1 MEDYTAEMIRDMA
14 FSFCPQCGTAIVPNH
29 KGRPRKF
36 CSPECRSR
44 WNNTHPKP
52 ENWKTVRSKICVC
65 GREFCLTGISTG
77 WNENI
82 AAGLVLTGAEERRQK
97 MQPLSIERDVRR
109 NGIRM
114 DCVFEGTAFDAAR
127 EQVRTLRLS
136 GTKLSQIAE
145 QTGMPVE
152 QVMDYCRELGL
163 PEIGSC
169 HLVPPGRVK
178 ERRCPVCGR
187 IIGQSG
193 RGAPRKYCSDECY
206 AEYERRNYKRGKGWQ
221 GSILSELWPSVYGN
235 LRKQES
241 ADVLQQKLLF

>member
-1 MEDYTAEMIRDMA
+1 MPSVRSAELPSFRTTGADHESFAPRNAAPSGTTPIRDRR
-14 FSFCPQCGTAIVPNH
+14 T
-29 KGRPRKF
+29 GRP
-36 CSPECRSR
+36 CGQRSAR
-44 WNNTHPKP
+44 CAAGSFP
-52 ENWKTVRSKICVC
+52 
-65 GREFCLTGISTG
+65 TGISTG

-193 RGAPRKYCSDECY
+193 RGAPRKYCSVECY
-206 AEYERRNYKRGKGWQ
+206 AEYERRNYKREKAGRVAFCQNCGRPFTAICESRSQ
-221 GSILSELWPSVYGN
+221 RMFCSRNCYFEFRYG
-235 LRKQES
+235 LKE
-241 ADVLQQKLLF
+241 AKEHE

>member
-1 MEDYTAEMIRDMA
+1 M
-14 FSFCPQCGTAIVPNH
+14 
-29 KGRPRKF
+29 
-36 CSPECRSR
+36 
-44 WNNTHPKP
+44 
-52 ENWKTVRSKICVC
+52 
-65 GREFCLTGISTG
+65 G

-82 AAGLVLTGAEERRQK
+82 AAGLVPTGEEERRQK

-114 DCVFEGTAFDAAR
+114 DCVFAGKAFDAAR

-169 HLVPPGRVK
+169 HLVPPIRWWSM
-178 ERRCPVCGR
+178 PT
-187 IIGQSG
+187 
-193 RGAPRKYCSDECY
+193 
-206 AEYERRNYKRGKGWQ
+206 
-221 GSILSELWPSVYGN
+221 
-235 LRKQES
+235 
-241 ADVLQQKLLF
+241 

>member
-1 MEDYTAEMIRDMA
+1 
-14 FSFCPQCGTAIVPNH
+14 
-29 KGRPRKF
+29 
-36 CSPECRSR
+36 
-44 WNNTHPKP
+44 
-52 ENWKTVRSKICVC
+52 
-65 GREFCLTGISTG
+65 
-77 WNENI
+77 
-82 AAGLVLTGAEERRQK
+82 

-169 HLVPPGRVK
+169 HLVPPQS
-178 ERRCPVCGR
+178 ERTQMSSLWKNHRAEWKRC
-187 IIGQSG
+187 
-193 RGAPRKYCSDECY
+193 
-206 AEYERRNYKRGKGWQ
+206 AEK
-221 GSILSELWPSVYGN
+221 ILFG
-235 LRKQES
+235 
-241 ADVLQQKLLF
+241 

>member
-1 MEDYTAEMIRDMA
+1 MEQHPSEAGELEDRAVEDLPGVAAE
-14 FSFCPQCGTAIVPNH
+14 FSYRHQYGLERKYCSRLDANR
-29 KGRPRKF
+29 GRGK
-36 CSPECRSR
+36 EV
-44 WNNTHPKP
+44 K
-52 ENWKTVRSKICVC
+52 V
-65 GREFCLTGISTG
+65 
-77 WNENI
+77 
-82 AAGLVLTGAEERRQK
+82 
-97 MQPLSIERDVRR
+97 QPLSIERDVRR

-152 QVMDYCRELGL
+152 QVINYCRELGL
-163 PEIGSC
+163 PEMGSC

-206 AEYERRNYKRGKGWQ
+206 AEYERRNYKREKAGRVAFCQNCGRPFTAICESRSQ
-221 GSILSELWPSVYGN
+221 RMFCSRNCYFEFRYGM
-235 LRKQES
+235 REAKEHE
-241 ADVLQQKLLF
+241 

>member
-1 MEDYTAEMIRDMA
+1 
-14 FSFCPQCGTAIVPNH
+14 
-29 KGRPRKF
+29 
-36 CSPECRSR
+36 
-44 WNNTHPKP
+44 
-52 ENWKTVRSKICVC
+52 
-65 GREFCLTGISTG
+65 
-77 WNENI
+77 
-82 AAGLVLTGAEERRQK
+82 

-136 GTKLSQIAE
+136 GTKLSQISE
-145 QTGMPVE
+145 QMGMPVE

-169 HLVPPGRVK
+169 HLVPPGQMK

-206 AEYERRNYKRGKGWQ
+206 AEYERRNYKREKAGRVAFCQNCGRPFIVKRY
-221 GSILSELWPSVYGN
+221 IEHSEGHYD
-235 LRKQES
+235 
-241 ADVLQQKLLF
+241 DVFVIRDGQKLKFEEVATFEPESEDANA

>member
-1 MEDYTAEMIRDMA
+1 MPSVLSVERQSCRTIKADHG
-14 FSFCPQCGTAIVPNH
+14 SFVLRNAGHGGTTPTRSRRT
-29 KGRPRKF
+29 GRP
-36 CSPECRSR
+36 
-44 WNNTHPKP
+44 
-52 ENWKTVRSKICVC
+52 C
-65 GREFCLTGISTG
+65 GRRSARCAAGSFPTGISTG

-206 AEYERRNYKRGKGWQ
+206 AEYERRNYKREKAGRVAFCQNCGRPFTAICESRSQ
-221 GSILSELWPSVYGN
+221 RMFCSRNCYFEFRYGM
-235 LRKQES
+235 KE
-241 ADVLQQKLLF
+241 AKEHE

>member
-1 MEDYTAEMIRDMA
+1 MCRIIKADLGSSVHQNAG
-14 FSFCPQCGTAIVPNH
+14 PGGTIPI
-29 KGRPRKF
+29 
-36 CSPECRSR
+36 RSR
-44 WNNTHPKP
+44 
-52 ENWKTVRSKICVC
+52 KTGKRC
-65 GREFCLTGISTG
+65 GRRSVRCVGKNSPTAT
-77 WNENI
+77 NTVCPENI
-82 AAGLVLTGAEERRQK
+82 AAGPVLIGAEEGRQT

-109 NGIRM
+109 NGVRM

-163 PEIGSC
+163 PETGSC
-169 HLVPPGRVK
+169 HLVPPGRMK
-178 ERRCPVCGR
+178 ERRCPICGR

-206 AEYERRNYKRGKGWQ
+206 AEYERRHY
-221 GSILSELWPSVYGN
+221 
-235 LRKQES
+235 KQEKAGRAAICQNCGRPFIAICES
-241 ADVLQQKLLF
+241 RSQRIFCSRNCYFEFRYGMKEAKEHE

>member
-1 MEDYTAEMIRDMA
+1 MLSVLSAVRQSYQTIKVGQESSVLHSAGPDGTTPIRNRR
-14 FSFCPQCGTAIVPNH
+14 T
-29 KGRPRKF
+29 GRP
-36 CSPECRSR
+36 
-44 WNNTHPKP
+44 
-52 ENWKTVRSKICVC
+52 C
-65 GREFCLTGISTG
+65 GRRSVRCAAGSFLTDTSTG
-77 WNENI
+77 WNGNI
-82 AAGLVLTGAEERRQK
+82 AAGPVPTGAEERRQK

-114 DCVFEGTAFDAAR
+114 DCVFEGIAFDAAR

-152 QVMDYCRELGL
+152 QVMGYCRELGL

-206 AEYERRNYKRGKGWQ
+206 TEYERKNYKKMKAGRVMVCQNCGRPFTAICESRSKRRFC
-221 GSILSELWPSVYGN
+221 SRNCYFEYRYGM
-235 LRKQES
+235 KE
-241 ADVLQQKLLF
+241 AAEDE

>member
-1 MEDYTAEMIRDMA
+1 
-14 FSFCPQCGTAIVPNH
+14 
-29 KGRPRKF
+29 
-36 CSPECRSR
+36 
-44 WNNTHPKP
+44 
-52 ENWKTVRSKICVC
+52 
-65 GREFCLTGISTG
+65 
-77 WNENI
+77 
-82 AAGLVLTGAEERRQK
+82 

-178 ERRCPVCGR
+178 EVRRENIVRMSAMLNMNEG
-187 IIGQSG
+187 IING
-193 RGAPRKYCSDECY
+193 
-206 AEYERRNYKRGKGWQ
+206 KRLAG
-221 GSILSELWPSVYGN
+221 
-235 LRKQES
+235 
-241 ADVLQQKLLF
+241 

>member
-1 MEDYTAEMIRDMA
+1 
-14 FSFCPQCGTAIVPNH
+14 
-29 KGRPRKF
+29 
-36 CSPECRSR
+36 
-44 WNNTHPKP
+44 
-52 ENWKTVRSKICVC
+52 
-65 GREFCLTGISTG
+65 
-77 WNENI
+77 
-82 AAGLVLTGAEERRQK
+82 

-114 DCVFEGTAFDAAR
+114 DCVFEGTAFDTAR

-206 AEYERRNYKRGKGWQ
+206 AEYERRNYKREKGWQ

>member
-1 MEDYTAEMIRDMA
+1 
-14 FSFCPQCGTAIVPNH
+14 
-29 KGRPRKF
+29 
-36 CSPECRSR
+36 
-44 WNNTHPKP
+44 
-52 ENWKTVRSKICVC
+52 
-65 GREFCLTGISTG
+65 
-77 WNENI
+77 
-82 AAGLVLTGAEERRQK
+82 

-114 DCVFEGTAFDAAR
+114 DCVFEGTAFDTAR

-169 HLVPPGRVK
+169 HLVPPDQMK

-187 IIGQSG
+187 IIG
-193 RGAPRKYCSDECY
+193 
-206 AEYERRNYKRGKGWQ
+206 
-221 GSILSELWPSVYGN
+221 
-235 LRKQES
+235 
-241 ADVLQQKLLF
+241 

>member
-1 MEDYTAEMIRDMA
+1 
-14 FSFCPQCGTAIVPNH
+14 
-29 KGRPRKF
+29 
-36 CSPECRSR
+36 
-44 WNNTHPKP
+44 
-52 ENWKTVRSKICVC
+52 
-65 GREFCLTGISTG
+65 
-77 WNENI
+77 
-82 AAGLVLTGAEERRQK
+82 

-152 QVMDYCRELGL
+152 QVINYCRELGL
-163 PEIGSC
+163 PEMGSC

-206 AEYERRNYKRGKGWQ
+206 AEYERRNYKREKAGRVAFVRTVAVRLRQSAKAGVS
-221 GSILSELWPSVYGN
+221 GCFAAEIVILNFDME
-235 LRKQES
+235 
-241 ADVLQQKLLF
+241 

>member
-1 MEDYTAEMIRDMA
+1 MHNAFVGTLYRNREMKLRLYCCNDEILGIDYTYESGDNKADIYVDGEL
-14 FSFCPQCGTAIVPNH
+14 FE
-29 KGRPRKF
+29 
-36 CSPECRSR
+36 SP
-44 WNNTHPKP
+44 
-52 ENWKTVRSKICVC
+52 TV
-65 GREFCLTGISTG
+65 
-77 WNENI
+77 
-82 AAGLVLTGAEERRQK
+82 TGAEERRQK

-136 GTKLSQIAE
+136 GTKLSQISE
-145 QTGMPVE
+145 QMGMPVE

-169 HLVPPGRVK
+169 HLVPPGRMK

-206 AEYERRNYKRGKGWQ
+206 AEYERRNYKREKAGRVAFCQNCGRPF
-221 GSILSELWPSVYGN
+221 ILKKRTLTRWM
-235 LRKQES
+235 LRAS
-241 ADVLQQKLLF
+241 

>member
-1 MEDYTAEMIRDMA
+1 MPSVLSVERQSCRTIKADHGSSVLRNAGHG
-14 FSFCPQCGTAIVPNH
+14 GTTPTRSRRT
-29 KGRPRKF
+29 GRLYARKF
-36 CSPECRSR
+36 VLCAAGSFP
-44 WNNTHPKP
+44 
-52 ENWKTVRSKICVC
+52 TV
-65 GREFCLTGISTG
+65 TSTG

-82 AAGLVLTGAEERRQK
+82 AAGLVPTGAEERRQK
-97 MQPLSIERDVRR
+97 MQQLSIERDVRR

-114 DCVFEGTAFDAAR
+114 DCVFEGTAFDAER
-127 EQVRTLRLS
+127 EEVRALRLS
-136 GTKLSQIAE
+136 GMECPKIVE

-152 QVMDYCRELGL
+152 QVMGYCRELGL

-206 AEYERRNYKRGKGWQ
+206 AEYERRNYKREKAGRVAFCQNCGRPFTAICESRSQ
-221 GSILSELWPSVYGN
+221 RMFCSRNCYFEYRYGMKEAAEN
-235 LRKQES
+235 E
-241 ADVLQQKLLF
+241 

>member
-1 MEDYTAEMIRDMA
+1 MVRQSYQTIKADHGSSVHRNAGHD
-14 FSFCPQCGTAIVPNH
+14 GTTPI
-29 KGRPRKF
+29 
-36 CSPECRSR
+36 RSR
-44 WNNTHPKP
+44 RTGKRYAP
-52 ENWKTVRSKICVC
+52 RFARCVA
-65 GREFCLTGISTG
+65 GSFPTGTSTG
-77 WNENI
+77 WNGNI
-82 AAGLVLTGAEERRQK
+82 AAGLVPTGAEERRQK

-114 DCVFEGTAFDAAR
+114 DCVFEGTAFDTAR

-206 AEYERRNYKRGKGWQ
+206 AEYERRNYKREKAGRVAFCQNCGRPFTAICESRSQ
-221 GSILSELWPSVYGN
+221 RMFCSRNCYFEFRYGM
-235 LRKQES
+235 KE
-241 ADVLQQKLLF
+241 AKEHE